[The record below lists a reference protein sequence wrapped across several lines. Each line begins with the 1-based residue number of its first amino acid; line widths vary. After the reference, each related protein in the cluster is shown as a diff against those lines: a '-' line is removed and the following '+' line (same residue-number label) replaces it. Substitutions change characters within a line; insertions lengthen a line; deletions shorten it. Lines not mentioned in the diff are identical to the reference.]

1 MLIYNAPKSQSES
14 SEVVQRIK
22 LHFNRAFFELHVEV
36 KGCFYNGEKKT
47 KIVNGI
53 RYQTR

>member
-22 LHFNRAFFELHVEV
+22 LHFNRAFFELHVET
-36 KGCFYNGEKKT
+36 KRCFYNGEKKT

-53 RYQTR
+53 SYQTR